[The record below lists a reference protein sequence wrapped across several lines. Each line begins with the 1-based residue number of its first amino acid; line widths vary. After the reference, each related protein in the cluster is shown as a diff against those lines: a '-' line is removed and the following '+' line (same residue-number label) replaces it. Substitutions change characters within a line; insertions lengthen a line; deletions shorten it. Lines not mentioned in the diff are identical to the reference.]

1 MIDRMRRHALKVG
14 EAFVSQGRLENV
26 DQIFALTIEQVTE
39 AQKNSDM
46 KLLPLVKANME
57 PVEKVSHVKN
67 WPVLIDSRGKIIRG
81 IRKDEDVE
89 EGTLLG
95 DQISPGHVKG
105 KAKVLMSPYE
115 KPVESGEIL
124 VARFTEPSW
133 TPIFINTA
141 GVVLEVGGPMQHG
154 AIIAR

>member
-1 MIDRMRRHALKVG
+1 MFIPLTQLTLCSSHRLVVMIDRMRRHALKGG

-57 PVEKVSHVKN
+57 PVEKVAHIKN

-81 IRKDEDVE
+81 IRKGEDVE

-95 DQISPGHVKG
+95 DP
-105 KAKVLMSPYE
+105 
-115 KPVESGEIL
+115 
-124 VARFTEPSW
+124 
-133 TPIFINTA
+133 NT
-141 GVVLEVGGPMQHG
+141 LRMKSL
-154 AIIAR
+154 